1 MDLNFKDNYNDKFFG
16 VEIVDFLNAAESN
29 KLVIDLN
36 KKQYESHCK
45 ITFLEEELRSM
56 KNQFTNIQKENFIL
70 KTLMKQVVNNQKEL
84 SLICENNSSESERLQ
99 FQIKNFERITNNLY
113 EYKKKSNKKIQEIIK
128 NKDDRRIKNTFQK
141 IIAKLNRSDE
151 KISKRIQ
158 RGKKNTN

>member
-84 SLICENNSSESERLQ
+84 SLICENNSSELERLQ